1 MARSSVNNGLLIY
14 RQQKVGSGTAA
25 NRDLGQSKLIA
36 ILGPKELGSSTSGM
50 KWPDYG
56 TYDQTTWSPN
66 GSANEYDADQIHF
79 PNIGTDAQRRGWLID
94 TVQSIGINNIVLTG
108 QGLLNIGFGTGTA
121 TTAEVKVVHDN
132 TYALSNAID
141 ITVEDGGNYLN
152 LPSGTYLTNN
162 LVMPTGF
169 TLKGNGKNTTI
180 KQQYFAHDS
189 TDGHGTNLPFTG
201 NFVGVGTE
209 ILSGGI
215 KEVTPVDMTIQDV
228 TIDGNSGN
236 NIRFGAP
243 SVENSSD
250 SFLVYLEN
258 ITSSLIKGVEIRNSP
273 SHALHVEDSKRL
285 SIENCSIVDGGIT
298 DRYTFFPIYAQ
309 DSEVL
314 RLNDS
319 VIENFSGPV
328 DLSASSVVS
337 TGGNIIRNSGT
348 GLRMYASGKIT
359 TTNNI
364 LLGPSDEFLPS
375 PDIFDSDFNS
385 VNITVDRQTNFDGPV
400 MQYIRDGNPFDI
412 RSDKVRIVEVGI
424 GTIVGQ
430 GTTNE
435 TLGTK
440 FMSFDI
446 PTPDLG
452 EFGRENGYL
461 QLGLT
466 ASQTATLGL
475 TSALG
480 YEIIAQEFLANPV
493 GYSTFVGIQTGL
505 WRTASGIVTDVT
517 STVSS
522 GAAQTDYHVQFENI
536 NQIHAFAVGDVVKLV
551 NHQVSPS
558 LASVELTVAEKVTVN
573 AATHRLRLAAPRVY
587 NSSTNTFVNGWNL
600 SGAGTTSNCINGA
613 ATADDYIS
621 IRDRFTIAKGRVGVI

>member
-1 MARSSVNNGLLIY
+1 
-14 RQQKVGSGTAA
+14 
-25 NRDLGQSKLIA
+25 
-36 ILGPKELGSSTSGM
+36 
-50 KWPDYG
+50 
-56 TYDQTTWSPN
+56 
-66 GSANEYDADQIHF
+66 
-79 PNIGTDAQRRGWLID
+79 
-94 TVQSIGINNIVLTG
+94 
-108 QGLLNIGFGTGTA
+108 
-121 TTAEVKVVHDN
+121 
-132 TYALSNAID
+132 
-141 ITVEDGGNYLN
+141 
-152 LPSGTYLTNN
+152 
-162 LVMPTGF
+162 
-169 TLKGNGKNTTI
+169 
-180 KQQYFAHDS
+180 
-189 TDGHGTNLPFTG
+189 
-201 NFVGVGTE
+201 
-209 ILSGGI
+209 
-215 KEVTPVDMTIQDV
+215 
-228 TIDGNSGN
+228 
-236 NIRFGAP
+236 
-243 SVENSSD
+243 
-250 SFLVYLEN
+250 
-258 ITSSLIKGVEIRNSP
+258 
-273 SHALHVEDSKRL
+273 
-285 SIENCSIVDGGIT
+285 
-298 DRYTFFPIYAQ
+298 
-309 DSEVL
+309 
-314 RLNDS
+314 
-319 VIENFSGPV
+319 
-328 DLSASSVVS
+328 
-337 TGGNIIRNSGT
+337 
-348 GLRMYASGKIT
+348 MYASGKIT

-461 QLGLT
+461 KFEVGVPA
-466 ASQTATLGL
+466 ASNLGL

-480 YEIIAQEFLANPV
+480 YQIIGQEFITTPV
-493 GYSTFVGIQTGL
+493 GYSTYVGIQTGL

-573 AATHRLRLAAPRVY
+573 AATHRLRLASPRVY
-587 NSSTNTFVNGWNL
+587 NSATNTFVNGWNL

-613 ATADDYIS
+613 ATANDYIS